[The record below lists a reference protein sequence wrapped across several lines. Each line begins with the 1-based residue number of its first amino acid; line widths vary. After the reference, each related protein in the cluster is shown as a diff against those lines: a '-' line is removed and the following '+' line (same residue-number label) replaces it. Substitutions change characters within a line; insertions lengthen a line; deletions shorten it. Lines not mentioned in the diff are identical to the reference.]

1 MCDNEYLAH
10 YIVRERLREA
20 EARSALRSMLRD
32 KRAGDTSREEAGPT
46 RLELWWHASAAWVAH
61 LALPKMWNRL

>member
-20 EARSALRSMLRD
+20 EVQSALRSMLRER
-32 KRAGDTSREEAGPT
+32 RAGDTSRDEARPT
-46 RLELWWHASAAWVAH
+46 RLGLWWHASAAWVAH